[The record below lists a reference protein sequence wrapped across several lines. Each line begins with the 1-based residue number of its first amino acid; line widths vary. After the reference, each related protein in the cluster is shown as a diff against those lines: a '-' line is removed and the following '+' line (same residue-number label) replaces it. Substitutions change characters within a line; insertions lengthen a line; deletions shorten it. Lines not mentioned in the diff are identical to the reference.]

1 MVNIKYT
8 TITRLLEVNN
18 DMVHNFY
25 YIYYGRIYNEDKTRY
40 RRFKYIEWFDMFDVQ
55 EYYEKDWITQDDIN
69 NYALTLENSYLLMIK
84 DYNDI
89 QAWYDFS
96 DHASCKLAHSKYKGD
111 INGVINFIVDSMHK
125 SR

>member
-89 QAWYDFS
+89 KHFKEFFEY
-96 DHASCKLAHSKYKGD
+96 CNETIKNYNK
-111 INGVINFIVDSMHK
+111 INGGIINYE
-125 SR
+125 